1 MPKTKVVVR
10 LVSKLKVFEVD
21 GKINIVELQ
30 KSVDNEVG
38 DNIVRVTGL
47 QKFNKFIWEYDIL
60 D

>member
-21 GKINIVELQ
+21 EKINIVENQ

-38 DNIVRVTGL
+38 ANIERVTGL
-47 QKFNKFIWEYDIL
+47 QKFNK
-60 D
+60 